1 MSKLEFNKEKIID
14 TLKEVIDADQILNIN
29 NFSDEILIDLTTN
42 NPTHKAKSDLTKK
55 IIKTL
60 KDNYNSNFNY
70 KIDFKSVAKKP
81 ESIDDKEKLS
91 SVKNIIAISSAKG
104 GVGKSTI
111 TSNIAVTLKEM
122 GFKVGILDADIYGPS
137 MHIMFD
143 LVGRKPLAVDIN
155 GESKMKPIESFGIK
169 ILSIGFFTKMDQAVI
184 WRGPMATKALN
195 QLIFD
200 ADWGELD
207 FLLIDLPP
215 GTGDIHLSI
224 MQKISVNGAVVVS
237 TPQIVALADA
247 RKGISMYKQENIN
260 IPVLGIVENMSYY
273 IPDSKT
279 QEKHYIFG
287 KDGAKN
293 MSDDFDIPFLGEVPI
308 MQGLREAGD
317 IGRPGALQDDSEVK
331 CIFSEMTKKLVNN
344 LLERN
349 KNLPPTEILKIKTM
363 AGCS

>member
-1 MSKLEFNKEKIID
+1 MENIVFNKEKVLDILKIILED
-14 TLKEVIDADQILNIN
+14 HQIVNVN
-29 NFSDEILIDLTTN
+29 NFSNEVLIDIIPP
-42 NPTHKAKSDLTKK
+42 NPTHKAKTDLSNK
-55 IIKTL
+55 IIETL
-60 KDNYNSNFNY
+60 KSNYNSDLIY
-70 KIDFKSVAKKP
+70 KIDFKPIPKNI
-81 ESIDDKEKLS
+81 ESNEINRLS
-91 SVKNIIAISSAKG
+91 NVKNVIAISSAKG

-111 TSNIAVTLKEM
+111 TSNIAVTLSNM

-143 LVGRKPLAVDIN
+143 LVGRKPLAVDID
-155 GESKMKPIESFGIK
+155 GKSKMKPLESFGIK
-169 ILSIGFFTKMDQAVI
+169 VLSIGFFTKIDQAVI

-207 FLLIDLPP
+207 FMLVDLPP

-224 MQKISVNGAVVVS
+224 MQKIAVNGAVVVS

-247 RKGISMYKQENIN
+247 RKGISMYRQENIN
-260 IPVLGIVENMSYY
+260 IPILGIVENMSYY

-293 MSDDFDIPFLGEVPI
+293 MSIDFDIPFLGEVPI
-308 MQGLREAGD
+308 LQGLREAGD
-317 IGRPGALQDDSEVK
+317 VGRPGALQEDLEVK
-331 CIFSEMTKKLVNN
+331 EIFTNMTKKLVQL

-363 AGCS
+363 AGCK

>member
-1 MSKLEFNKEKIID
+1 MSNSKFKKEDIIAVLKSV
-14 TLKEVIDADQILNIN
+14 LKEDQIVNIN
-29 NFSDEILIDLTTN
+29 NFNNEVLLDIIPS
-42 NPTHKAKSDLTKK
+42 NPTHKAKSELSKT
-55 IIKTL
+55 IIETL
-60 KDNYNSNFNY
+60 KNDYNSNYDY
-70 KIDFKSVAKKP
+70 KIDFKSIPKTIQNNDSEV
-81 ESIDDKEKLS
+81 LS
-91 SVKNIIAISSAKG
+91 SVKNVIAISSAKG

-143 LVGRKPLAVDIN
+143 LIGRKPLAVGVD
-155 GESKMKPIESFGIK
+155 GKSKMKPIESFGIK

-200 ADWGELD
+200 ADWGDLD

-247 RKGISMYKQENIN
+247 RKGVTMYRQENIN
-260 IPVLGIVENMSYY
+260 IPILGIVENMSYY
-273 IPDSKT
+273 IPDLKT

-293 MSDDFDIPFLGEVPI
+293 MSEDFDIPFLGEVPI
-308 MQGLREAGD
+308 IQGLREAGD
-317 IGRPGALQDDSEVK
+317 VGRPGALQDDSEIK
-331 CIFSEMTKKLVNN
+331 KIFSEMTKTLIEC

-349 KNLPPTEILKIKTM
+349 KKLPPTEILKIKTM

>member
-1 MSKLEFNKEKIID
+1 MSNSKFKKEDIIAVLKSV
-14 TLKEVIDADQILNIN
+14 LKEDQIVNIN
-29 NFSDEILIDLTTN
+29 NFNNEVLLDIIPP
-42 NPTHKAKSDLTKK
+42 NPTHKAKSELSK
-55 IIKTL
+55 IIIETL
-60 KDNYNSNFNY
+60 KNDYNSNYDY
-70 KIDFKSVAKKP
+70 KIDFKSIPKTIQNNDSEV
-81 ESIDDKEKLS
+81 LS
-91 SVKNIIAISSAKG
+91 SVKNVIAISSAKG

-143 LVGRKPLAVDIN
+143 LIGRKPLAVDVD
-155 GESKMKPIESFGIK
+155 GKSKMKPIESFGIK

-200 ADWGELD
+200 ADWGDLD

-247 RKGISMYKQENIN
+247 RKGVTMYRQENIN
-260 IPVLGIVENMSYY
+260 IPILGIVENMSYY
-273 IPDSKT
+273 IPDLKT

-293 MSDDFDIPFLGEVPI
+293 MSEDFDIPFLGEVPI
-308 MQGLREAGD
+308 IQGLREAGD
-317 IGRPGALQDDSEVK
+317 VGRPGALQDDSEIK
-331 CIFSEMTKKLVNN
+331 KIFSEMTKTLIEC

-349 KNLPPTEILKIKTM
+349 KKLPPTEILKIKTM

>member
-1 MSKLEFNKEKIID
+1 MSGLHFNKEKVLNILEGILD
-14 TLKEVIDADQILNIN
+14 KSQIVNIN
-29 NFSDEILIDLTTN
+29 NFSNEIIIDVIPS
-42 NPTHKAKSDLTKK
+42 NPTHKSKTEISNK
-55 IIKTL
+55 IVDFLRKEYSP
-60 KDNYNSNFNY
+60 DFNY
-70 KIDFKSVAKKP
+70 KIEFKPIPKSI
-81 ESIDDKEKLS
+81 ESGKNHLHNI
-91 SVKNIIAISSAKG
+91 KNIIAISSAKG

-111 TSNIAVTLKEM
+111 TSNIAVTLCDM

-143 LVGRKPLAVDIN
+143 LVGRKPLAVDID
-155 GESKMKPIESFGIK
+155 GKSKMKPVESFGIK
-169 ILSIGFFTKMDQAVI
+169 VLSIGFFTKMDQAVI
-184 WRGPMATKALN
+184 WRGPMATKALD

-200 ADWGELD
+200 ADWGDLD
-207 FLLIDLPP
+207 FMLIDLPP

-247 RKGISMYKQENIN
+247 RKGVSMYRTENIN

-293 MSDDFDIPFLGEVPI
+293 MALDFDIPFLGEVPI
-308 MQGLREAGD
+308 LQGLREAGD
-317 IGRPGALQDDSEVK
+317 IGRPGALQDDADVRQ
-331 CIFSEMTKKLVNN
+331 IFYNMTKKLVQL

>member
-1 MSKLEFNKEKIID
+1 MNNSSFNKNKILAI
-14 TLKEVIDADQILNIN
+14 LKDVLEPSQILNIN
-29 NFSDEILIDLTTN
+29 NFSNEVLIDVIPT
-42 NPTHKAKSDLTKK
+42 NPTHKAKLDLQKK
-55 IIKTL
+55 IIEVL
-60 KDNYNSNFNY
+60 KEKYNSQFRY
-70 KIDFKSVAKKP
+70 KIDFKPIPKKT
-81 ESIDDKEKLS
+81 ESIDTKQNLPS
-91 SVKNIIAISSAKG
+91 IKNIITISSAKG

-111 TSNIAVTLKEM
+111 TSNVAVTLKEM

-143 LVGRKPLAVDIN
+143 LVGKKPLAVDVQ
-155 GESKMKPIESFGIK
+155 GESKMNPIESFGIK

-200 ADWGELD
+200 SNWGELD

-247 RKGISMYKQENIN
+247 RKGISMYRQENIN
-260 IPVLGIVENMSYY
+260 IPILGIVENMSYY
-273 IPDSKT
+273 VPDSET
-279 QEKHYIFG
+279 QKKHYIFG

-293 MSDDFDIPFLGEVPI
+293 MANDFEIPFLGEVPI
-308 MQGLREAGD
+308 IQGLREAGD
-317 IGRPGALQDDSEVK
+317 VGRPGALQDDSDVK
-331 CIFSEMTKKLVNN
+331 NIFSEMTKNLIKH

>member
-1 MSKLEFNKEKIID
+1 MNDKKVGLSD
-14 TLKEVIDADQILNIN
+14 TM
-29 NFSDEILIDLTTN
+29 
-42 NPTHKAKSDLTKK
+42 KAKTEPKTFKRNPIPGTKF
-55 IIKTL
+55 T
-60 KDNYNSNFNY
+60 
-70 KIDFKSVAKKP
+70 
-81 ESIDDKEKLS
+81 
-91 SVKNIIAISSAKG
+91 IAISSAKG
-104 GVGKSTI
+104 GVGKSTFA
-111 TSNIAVTLKEM
+111 TNLALALKKV
-122 GFKVGILDADIYGPS
+122 GCKVGILDADIYGPS

-331 CIFSEMTKKLVNN
+331 SIFSEMTKKLVNN